1 MQRKSVNR
9 IIILTTLAALG
20 FVLTGCSTP
29 VGSAAADLGLAG
41 AGGVA
46 GYKLSNGKLGGA
58 AAGAAVGYIG
68 SRIAQSQVQ
77 QALSEAEQRGYDRAL
92 NQAVKQQYWIIQ
104 DQQRSR
110 EKPSQSESQ
119 LTPVVIPETKINGVI
134 QKSRVEYLRI
144 EP

>member
-1 MQRKSVNR
+1 V
-9 IIILTTLAALG
+9 AVFA
-20 FVLTGCSTP
+20 GCSTP

-46 GYKLSNGKLGGA
+46 GYQLSNGKLGGA

-68 SRIAQSQVQ
+68 SRVAQSQVQ
-77 QALSEAEQRGYDRAL
+77 KALSEAEQRGYDRAL

-110 EKPSQSESQ
+110 ETSPPVESR
-119 LTPVVIPETKINGVI
+119 LTPVVLPSTKINGVL
-134 QKSRVEYLRI
+134 QNAHVEYLRL

>member
-1 MQRKSVNR
+1 MKRKSVNR
-9 IIILTTLAALG
+9 IVFVTTIVALAA
-20 FVLTGCSTP
+20 VLTGCSTP

-41 AGGVA
+41 AGGIA

-58 AAGAAVGYIG
+58 AAGAAVGYVS

-77 QALSEAEQRGYDRAL
+77 KALSEAEQRGYDRAL

-104 DQQRSR
+104 NQQRSR
-110 EKPSQSESQ
+110 ETPLLSESR
-119 LTPVVIPETKINGVI
+119 LTPVVIPETKINGVV
-134 QKSRVEYLRI
+134 QNAHVEYLRL

>member
-1 MQRKSVNR
+1 
-9 IIILTTLAALG
+9 
-20 FVLTGCSTP
+20 

-41 AGGVA
+41 AGGVV
-46 GYKLSNGKLGGA
+46 GYQVSDKKIGGA

-77 QALSEAEQRGYDRAL
+77 TALQEAEQRGYDRAL

-104 DQQRSR
+104 NQQRSR
-110 EKPSQSESQ
+110 ETPPQSEAR
-119 LTPVVIPETKINGVI
+119 LTSVVLPETKINGVV
-134 QKSRVEYLRI
+134 QNAHVEYLRI